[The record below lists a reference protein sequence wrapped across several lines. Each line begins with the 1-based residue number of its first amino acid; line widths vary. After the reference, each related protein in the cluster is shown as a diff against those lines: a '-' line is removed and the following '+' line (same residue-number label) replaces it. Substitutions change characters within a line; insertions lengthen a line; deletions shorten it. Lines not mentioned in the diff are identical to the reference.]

1 MASLKDTLRNTRL
14 DCITTAAGA
23 TAHMIVYTGSQPS
36 KTAAPTGTKL
46 ADFTLPNPI
55 AAGASGGVLT
65 LSAITPVSGAAT
77 GTPGYA
83 RMTDS
88 ATDDGTHTIE
98 QLSAG
103 IGSGEVSFS
112 GQIFS
117 GGQVSITSF
126 TETEGNP

>member
-1 MASLKDTLRNTRL
+1 MASLMDTLRNSRL
-14 DCITTAAGA
+14 NAITTAAGA
-23 TAHMIVYTGSQPS
+23 TATLNIYSGSSPA
-36 KTAAPTGTKL
+36 KTAAPTGTLL
-46 ADFTLPNPI
+46 AAFSLPNPI
-55 AAGASGGVLT
+55 AAGAAAGVLT
-65 LSAITPVSGAAT
+65 LSSITAVSGSAT

-83 RMTDS
+83 RLCS
-88 ATDDGTHTIE
+88 GTDDGTHTVE

>member
-14 DCITTAAGA
+14 DAITTAAGA
-23 TAHMIVYTGSQPS
+23 AAHLIVYTGAAPS
-36 KTAAPTGTKL
+36 KTASPTGTLL
-46 ADFTLPNPI
+46 ADFVLPNPI
-55 AAGASGGVLT
+55 AAGAAGGVLT
-65 LSAITPVSGAAT
+65 LSAITPVSGAAS

-83 RMTDS
+83 RMVS
-88 ATDDGTHTIE
+88 GTDDGTHTVE

-112 GQIFS
+112 GAIFS
-117 GGQVSITSF
+117 GGAVSITSF